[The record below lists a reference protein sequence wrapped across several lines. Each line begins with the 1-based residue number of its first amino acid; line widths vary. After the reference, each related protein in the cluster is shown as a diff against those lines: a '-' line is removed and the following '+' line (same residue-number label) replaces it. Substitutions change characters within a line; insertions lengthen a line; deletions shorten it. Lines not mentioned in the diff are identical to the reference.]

1 MCEVQYRGAAERQAL
16 DLGRPEEEQ
25 SVGEKNPEQQ
35 GDAPR
40 GSEGPERSVG
50 HWRDN
55 PSISTAL

>member
-1 MCEVQYRGAAERQAL
+1 MRLRGQAL

-25 SVGEKNPEQQ
+25 PAKENNPEQQ

-40 GSEGPERSVG
+40 GSEGPGRSVG

-55 PSISTAL
+55 PSISTTL